1 LRMSLRRSAP
11 LFGAWVFGSSL
22 ELGAWS
28 FPKPISPVNLFARS
42 LSSFENNQ
50 VLIAMVDEA
59 KLRRRVLL
67 RLFGSPLVVSPF
79 VLGMTALTA
88 VWAAGWTLGIGVFAA
103 VAGLLTAGGA
113 GLTRLLLNGEKTAQ
127 TVRAELE
134 QEEVQQREARLDE
147 LDRRMVSADDDPR
160 PEAALRDLR
169 ALLHAFEELAARS
182 EDVALYALV
191 EVRAK
196 VEQLF
201 DQSVEAFEQ
210 TLKLGAMA
218 QELQTDAARRTMLE
232 QRENILREIQSSI
245 QQISEALGALQRM
258 GAAGH
263 SSAEMAR
270 LREELD
276 QSLAV
281 ANNVESRLGSL
292 LGEPATGDRPETLSP
307 QTNEK
312 QKGT

>member
-1 LRMSLRRSAP
+1 MVGEHSCGLAERGSDGSRGLQPTVTPRKSLCRGATLETHTRATGFNRRSATSTWFDQCRGLKP
-11 LFGAWVFGSSL
+11 TATFSESL
-22 ELGAWS
+22 RDCSKTELRAA
-28 FPKPISPVNLFARS
+28 PAAARISPVNLPACS
-42 LSSFENNQ
+42 LSSFDNNQ

-218 QELQTDAARRTMLE
+218 E
-232 QRENILREIQSSI
+232 
-245 QQISEALGALQRM
+245 
-258 GAAGH
+258 
-263 SSAEMAR
+263 
-270 LREELD
+270 
-276 QSLAV
+276 
-281 ANNVESRLGSL
+281 
-292 LGEPATGDRPETLSP
+292 
-307 QTNEK
+307 
-312 QKGT
+312 

>member
-1 LRMSLRRSAP
+1 
-11 LFGAWVFGSSL
+11 
-22 ELGAWS
+22 
-28 FPKPISPVNLFARS
+28 
-42 LSSFENNQ
+42 
-50 VLIAMVDEA
+50 MVDEA

-67 RLFGSPLVVSPF
+67 RMFGSPLVVSPF
-79 VLGMTALTA
+79 VLGMTVMTA
-88 VWAAGWTLGIGVFAA
+88 VWAAGWRVGMGAFAA
-103 VAGLLTAGGA
+103 VSGLLTAA
-113 GLTRLLLNGEKTAQ
+113 GVGVTRLLLDGGKTAQ
-127 TVRAELE
+127 TVRAEME

-160 PEAALRDLR
+160 PEMALRDLR
-169 ALLHAFEELAARS
+169 ALLRAFEEMAERS
-182 EDVALYALV
+182 ETVALHALV
-191 EVRAK
+191 EVRSK
-196 VEQLF
+196 VQQLF
-201 DQSVEAFEQ
+201 DQSVQAFEQ

-218 QELQTDAARRTMLE
+218 QELQTDAARRTMWE

-281 ANNVESRLGSL
+281 ANSVESRLDSL
-292 LGEPATGDRPETLSP
+292 LAQPGAVADRETLSP